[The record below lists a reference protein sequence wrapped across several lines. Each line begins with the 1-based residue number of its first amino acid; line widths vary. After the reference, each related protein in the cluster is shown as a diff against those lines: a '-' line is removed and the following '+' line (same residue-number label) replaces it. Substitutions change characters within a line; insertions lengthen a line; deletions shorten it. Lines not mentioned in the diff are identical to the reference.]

1 LRKQCFE
8 DEPLTLR
15 RTAVEQVAAQALA
28 SGTITRAL
36 LLIAAQENAESKA
49 WLSSLG
55 METRGLDLEKLEAQI
70 NSALGLVA
78 LKIVSDAMGEA
89 LGKKDAHFV
98 KCAMPGEKFPP
109 YVHLLSAFAFCI
121 VSIIACFLH
130 SEGSRPKFDT
140 EKPFSGLIGPLFL
153 LRSVDEKKQIFQNG
167 MKSYKFL
174 ANCREQNIEDWFQ
187 HLSRLVNLYLL
198 DDESLKAIGFSR
210 MFGSSLK
217 SLLSASD

>member
-1 LRKQCFE
+1 M
-8 DEPLTLR
+8 TLR

-28 SGTITRAL
+28 SGTITHAL

-55 METRGLDLEKLEAQI
+55 METCGLDLEKLEVQI
-70 NSALGLVA
+70 DGALGIVA

-89 LGKKDAHFV
+89 LGKKDAHSV

-109 YVHLLSAFAFCI
+109 YVHLLSAFAFCV
-121 VSIIACFLH
+121 VSVIAFSLH

-140 EKPFSGLIGPLFL
+140 ATPFAGVIDSLFL
-153 LRSVDEKKQIFQNG
+153 LRCVDEKKQIVRDG
-167 MKSYKFL
+167 IKSYKFL
-174 ANCREQNIEDWFQ
+174 ANCREQNVADWFQ

>member
-1 LRKQCFE
+1 V
-8 DEPLTLR
+8 TLR
-15 RTAVEQVAAQALA
+15 STAVEQVAAQALA

-49 WLSSLG
+49 WLSFSD

-70 NSALGLVA
+70 DSALGLVA

-121 VSIIACFLH
+121 VSVIAFSLH

-140 EKPFSGLIGPLFL
+140 EKLFSGVIGSLFL
-153 LRSVDEKKQIFQNG
+153 LRSVDEKNKYF
-167 MKSYKFL
+167 K
-174 ANCREQNIEDWFQ
+174 IE
-187 HLSRLVNLYLL
+187 
-198 DDESLKAIGFSR
+198 
-210 MFGSSLK
+210 
-217 SLLSASD
+217 